1 MLSQEMKDF
10 MTEWYDWAVN
20 GKEVSIFERAK
31 EAGLCE
37 CLQQWCDINNLPYLI
52 YGAPSKGLKDELA
65 NLFSDGGLNRIL
77 PFRPKN
83 FFNQT
88 DMRTDANRVSWV
100 RAALDGKLEE
110 WRFDETVEA
119 Q

>member
-20 GKEVSIFERAK
+20 GKEVLIFERSK

-37 CLQQWCDINNLPYLI
+37 CLERWCDINNLPYEVLG
-52 YGAPSKGLKDELA
+52 YSNRGLKDELSS
-65 NLFSDGGLNRIL
+65 LFLFFGLNRIL